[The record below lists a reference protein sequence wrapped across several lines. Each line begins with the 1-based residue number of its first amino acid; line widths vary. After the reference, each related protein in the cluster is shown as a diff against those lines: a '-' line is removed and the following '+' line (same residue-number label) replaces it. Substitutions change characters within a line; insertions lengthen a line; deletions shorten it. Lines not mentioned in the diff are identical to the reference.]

1 MKKNLLLIGALALL
15 LTGCANNEPDGMQEQ
30 VQYEPGNGFMS
41 FNLTTPS
48 SSTRATDNGDGTTT
62 PADDPDNGIYE
73 DGTAAENAVSHVRF
87 YFFDDQDQPFG
98 VHKHLTDGNS
108 DSFIDW
114 TPNKADFTGPDHD
127 QTVEEGLKAAIEL
140 NLQKKT
146 NNGEWEYPTKVVAI
160 LNPTSEIVAL
170 GGNTANSNGVIGPNL
185 AALTGYVADF
195 QNGLT
200 SSNFVMTNSVYALD
214 GKEMIATPIKAENV
228 QSSAEAAREKPV
240 TIYVE
245 RIVARVDFEISE
257 QFTLYDEKGEQYTGN
272 DAIIDLPNGGGKIYR
287 VGEYT
292 IYKKDGEGNMV
303 VSETPLYVKFLGWN
317 ATQTTSASRLLK
329 TINPTWNN
337 EDVLGDLIWNSTKFK
352 RSFWATNPQTT
363 EFEYLYGIFSKDYL
377 DADKTMNPL
386 YTYYADG
393 NSIPDTG
400 EENFIYIQ
408 ENANPYA
415 NPLVAAA
422 PTDPTNLIVAAQI
435 VDANGN
441 PYQLAQWMGHKY
453 TEGALLDQIAATL
466 ATIQPDGGLFY
477 AEKDSQGNI
486 IKYNP
491 ITANDIK
498 YVSADPTNSDS
509 TDPRYYTYVALT
521 SAAESLEWYIGKD
534 ENSMQALTTPNA
546 VNSIIRQKIGHV
558 LVWGTGNSYY
568 ATPIRHLGSLE
579 SVGYNGVVRNHIYQI
594 AINAVK
600 GLGTPVFDGSEVII
614 PEEPTET
621 QAMLSADIKIL
632 QWRVVAQDY
641 TLTW

>member
-1 MKKNLLLIGALALL
+1 MKKNLLVIGALALL

-48 SSTRATDNGDGTTT
+48 SSTRATTT
-62 PADDPDNGIYE
+62 PADDETNGIYE
-73 DGTAAENAVSHVRF
+73 DGSPEENAVSHVRF
-87 YFFDDQDQPFG
+87 YFFNDQDQPFG
-98 VHKHLTDGNS
+98 VHKHLTDANS

-114 TPNKADFTGPDHD
+114 TPNKADFTGPVHNE
-127 QTVEEGLKAAIEL
+127 TVEQGLKAAIEL
-140 NLQKKT
+140 NLKKKSD
-146 NNGEWEYPTKVVAI
+146 NGEWEYPTKVVAI

-170 GGNTANSNGVIGPNL
+170 GVSEANDEGVIGPKL
-185 AALTGYVADF
+185 ADLTGYVADF

-200 SSNFVMTNSVYALD
+200 SSNFVMTNSVYALN
-214 GKEMIATPIKAENV
+214 GKEMIATPIEAENV
-228 QSSAEAAREKPV
+228 QSSAEAARANPV

-245 RIVARVDFEISE
+245 RIVARVDFQISE
-257 QFTLYDEKGEQYTGN
+257 QFTLYDENGDVYNGN
-272 DAIIDLPNGGGKIYR
+272 DKIKKLTDGSTIYR
-287 VGEYT
+287 VGSYT
-292 IYKKDGEGNMV
+292 IYKKDGQGNMV

-329 TINPTWNN
+329 MINPSWEN
-337 EDVLGDLIWNSTKFK
+337 EEVLGDLIWNSTKFN

-363 EFEYLYGIFSKDYL
+363 NFEYLYGIFSKSYL
-377 DADKTMNPL
+377 DKADESMNAL

-393 NSIPDTG
+393 NPIPDAG
-400 EENFIYIQ
+400 EDNENSIYIQ

-435 VDANGN
+435 VDEDGN

-477 AEKDSQGNI
+477 AEKDSEGNI

-491 ITANDIK
+491 ITANDIE
-498 YVSADPTNSDS
+498 YVSADPTNPNS

-521 SAAESLEWYIGKD
+521 SAAEELNWYIGKD
-534 ENSMQALTTPNA
+534 KNSMTPLTTADA

-579 SVGYNGVVRNHIYQI
+579 SVGYNGIVRNHIYQI